1 MRVLVTGATGLVGQA
16 LLKQLQAAGDEVV
29 FLTTA
34 KNKRNA
40 LAGCQGYY
48 WNPQTRE
55 VDPNCLK
62 GVEVIIHLAGSSIN
76 GSWSKEGKRLIIS
89 SRVEASQTLYQ
100 LLDQHPHQ
108 VKQIIC
114 ASAVG
119 IYDTLATVQTEE
131 DYTPATNFLGQVV
144 QQWEGENRRFEALGI
159 PVALLRIGL
168 VLAREGGALPHIEQM
183 ANYYLASPLGSGKQ
197 YYSWIHLDDLVRIFL
212 FVKQHQ
218 LDGVFNAVAPHPET
232 NKQFTK
238 LLCQALGRTMLLP
251 AAPAWVLRLVL
262 GEKAMLVTEGQQ
274 IRCQRLLQLN
284 FVFQFPT
291 LPQAFSAL
299 YGSQFTVNS

>member
-1 MRVLVTGATGLVGQA
+1 MRILVTGATGLVGQA
-16 LLKQLQAAGDEVV
+16 LLKQLQAAGDEVL

-34 KNKRNA
+34 KSKQQA
-40 LAGCQGYY
+40 FPGCQGYY

-55 VDPNCLK
+55 IDPNCLK
-62 GVEVIIHLAGSSIN
+62 GVEVIIHLAGSPIN
-76 GSWSKEGKRLIIS
+76 GSWSKQGKQLIVT
-89 SRVEASQTLYQ
+89 SRVKASQTLYH
-100 LLDQHPHQ
+100 LLSEHSHQ

-119 IYDTLATVQTEE
+119 IYDTLTEVQTEE
-131 DYTPATNFLGQVV
+131 HYTPATNFLGQVV
-144 QQWEGENRRFEALGI
+144 QQWEGENRRFADLGI
-159 PVALLRIGL
+159 QVALLRIGL

-197 YYSWIHLDDLVRIFL
+197 YYSWIHLSDLVRIFL
-212 FVKQHQ
+212 FVKQYR
-218 LDGVFNAVAPHPET
+218 LVGVFNAVAPNPET

-238 LLCQALGRTMLLP
+238 LLAQALHRNMFLP
-251 AAPAWVLRLVL
+251 AVPTWILRLVL

-274 IRCQRLLQLN
+274 IRCQRLLELD
-284 FVFQFPT
+284 FQFEFPT

-299 YGSQFTVNS
+299 YG

>member
-1 MRVLVTGATGLVGQA
+1 MCVLITGATGLVGQA
-16 LLKQLQAAGDEVV
+16 LIKQLQTEGEEVV

-34 KNKRNA
+34 KNKLDA
-40 LAGCQGYY
+40 LPGCQGYY

-55 VDPNCLK
+55 IDPNCLI
-62 GVEVIIHLAGSSIN
+62 GVKVIIHLAGSSIN
-76 GSWSKEGKRLIIS
+76 GSWSKEGKQQIIT
-89 SRVEASQTLYQ
+89 SRIEASQTLYQ
-100 LLDQHPHQ
+100 LLSEHPHQ

-119 IYDTLATVQTEE
+119 IYDTLATVQTE
-131 DYTPATNFLGQVV
+131 DNYTPAINFLGQVV

-159 PVALLRIGL
+159 SVALLRIGL
-168 VLAREGGALPHIEQM
+168 VLAREGGALPHIERM

-197 YYSWIHLDDLVRIFL
+197 YYSWIHLTDLVRIFL

-218 LDGVFNAVAPHPET
+218 IDGALNAVAPNPET

-238 LLCQALGRTMLLP
+238 LLCQALGRKMLLP
-251 AAPAWVLRLVL
+251 AVPSWVLRLVL
-262 GEKAMLVTEGQQ
+262 GEKAMLVTKGQQ
-274 IRCQRLLQLN
+274 IRCQRLQQLA
-284 FVFQFPT
+284 FQFKFPT

-299 YGSQFTVNS
+299 YG